1 MNWVKPSDWQG
12 LVKLYVK
19 VKGGNT
25 KKEEDKMTKINKAK
39 KSSEQPSS
47 QLDADTMEQLATMV
61 ADKINGK
68 QESYFKIS
76 KLEKLLE
83 AAEGE

>member
-1 MNWVKPSDWQG
+1 M
-12 LVKLYVK
+12 YVK

-39 KSSEQPSS
+39 KSSEQPST
-47 QLDADTMEQLATMV
+47 QLDADTMEQLATLV